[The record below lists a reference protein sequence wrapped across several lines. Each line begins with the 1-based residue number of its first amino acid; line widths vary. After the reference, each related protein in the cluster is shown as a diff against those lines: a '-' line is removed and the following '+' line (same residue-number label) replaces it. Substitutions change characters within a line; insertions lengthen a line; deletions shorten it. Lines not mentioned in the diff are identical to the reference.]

1 MVKLSGFADEISPD
15 LAVQLDTLDSLQ
27 IRFLELRGVWGK
39 NVLDLTA
46 EELDKVR
53 RQLRGRGIGVSAIG
67 SPIGKAGIDSDFAE
81 YRPRVQRAIDVA
93 NKMESPYIRM
103 FSFYCGD
110 RDEDRDEVIRRMQSM
125 VDMAAAGGVTMLH
138 ENEKG
143 IYGEQPDRCLDLHE
157 TVQGDSFRATFDPA
171 NFVQAGVKPY
181 EEAFPLLR
189 PYVVYFHI
197 KDAVMGEGRVVPAGE
212 GDGQLKELMAAAK
225 RMSYDGF
232 LSLEPHLKVAGHS
245 TGFTGPELFA
255 KARNAL
261 CAILDE
267 LEIPYE

>member
-15 LAVQLDTLDSLQ
+15 LQVQLDTLDSLQ

-39 NVLDLTA
+39 NVLDLTD
-46 EELDKVR
+46 EELDTVR
-53 RQLRGRGIGVSAIG
+53 KELRSRGVGVSAIG
-67 SPIGKAGIDSDFAE
+67 SPIGKVGIDSDFAG

-93 NKMESPYIRM
+93 NRMESPYIRM

-110 RDEDRDEVIRRMQSM
+110 RDEDRDEVMRRMQSM
-125 VDMAAAGGVTMLH
+125 VH

-143 IYGEQPDRCLDLHE
+143 IYGERPDRCLDLHQA
-157 TVQGDSFRATFDPA
+157 VRSDSFGATFDPA
-171 NFVQAGVKPY
+171 NFVQAGVRPY
-181 EEAFPLLR
+181 DEAYPLLE
-189 PYVVYFHI
+189 PYILYFHI

-212 GDGQLKELMAAAK
+212 GDGQLRELLAAAK

-255 KARNAL
+255 KAKNAL
-261 CAILDE
+261 CAILDD
-267 LEIPYE
+267 LAIPYE